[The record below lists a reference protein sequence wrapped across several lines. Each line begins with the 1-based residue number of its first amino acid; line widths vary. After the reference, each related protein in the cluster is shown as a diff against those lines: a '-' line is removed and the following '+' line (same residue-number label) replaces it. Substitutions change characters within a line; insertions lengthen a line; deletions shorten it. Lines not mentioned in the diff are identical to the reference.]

1 MSFFKTF
8 LAAFLAFIVVNVLLF
23 VFSIMIFAGIATM
36 FDESP
41 TTVKSNSVLVVNFE
55 NGVVETATSPMNS
68 IDFSSLKIV
77 SSTTLYSAVTSI
89 YSAANDDK
97 VKGIYINLNGNA
109 SIAIAEEIRGAI
121 ATFKESGKF
130 VVAYSDSY
138 SQLGYYFS
146 SVADKIYVNPEG
158 SVEWSGISSSVMFY
172 KGLLDKLGIKAEV
185 IRHGSFKAAVEPF
198 IMNSMSPENRMQN
211 QKLVNSIWGTILGEV
226 SRSRSIDSMVLSNY
240 ATDLA
245 ISSAADAYKY
255 GLVDGLAYE
264 DQVMK
269 IINRIVLWDGEIE
282 NDQVKKSVY
291 RNFVD
296 QGDGSEKFQ
305 IEIDSILQDKSIDS
319 IVNIN
324 LISLNKYSTSVVDK
338 SILSKNKVAIIY
350 ADGEIVDGAGEE
362 GQVGS
367 ATLTKKLSK
376 ARKDDNIKAVVL
388 RVNSPGGSALASEVM
403 WREVELLKAKKPVII
418 SMGSVAASGGY
429 YISAPADMILADK
442 FTLTGSI
449 GVFGLLMNVED
460 GMRDKLGV
468 NVDVVNTNPY
478 ADMGS
483 PFRALS
489 NKERD
494 FLQNSV
500 ERVYA
505 TFVNRVS
512 DGRNLSFEDVDNI
525 GQGRVWSGVDA
536 LEIGLIDNHG
546 GLIDAIYIAAER
558 AGVSSDYK
566 VIQMTDNDDSLL
578 FLLNSLNSVKT
589 QIIKSELGDMY
600 EHVTSVKTMLKNT
613 GVQARMPYKMT
624 IE

>member
-350 ADGEIVDGAGEE
+350 AD
-362 GQVGS
+362 
-367 ATLTKKLSK
+367 
-376 ARKDDNIKAVVL
+376 
-388 RVNSPGGSALASEVM
+388 
-403 WREVELLKAKKPVII
+403 
-418 SMGSVAASGGY
+418 
-429 YISAPADMILADK
+429 
-442 FTLTGSI
+442 
-449 GVFGLLMNVED
+449 
-460 GMRDKLGV
+460 
-468 NVDVVNTNPY
+468 
-478 ADMGS
+478 
-483 PFRALS
+483 
-489 NKERD
+489 
-494 FLQNSV
+494 
-500 ERVYA
+500 
-505 TFVNRVS
+505 
-512 DGRNLSFEDVDNI
+512 
-525 GQGRVWSGVDA
+525 
-536 LEIGLIDNHG
+536 EIG
-546 GLIDAIYIAAER
+546 R
-558 AGVSSDYK
+558 A
-566 VIQMTDNDDSLL
+566 
-578 FLLNSLNSVKT
+578 
-589 QIIKSELGDMY
+589 
-600 EHVTSVKTMLKNT
+600 HV
-613 GVQARMPYKMT
+613 
-624 IE
+624 